1 MTYPLLILADRV
13 RSIMALVVPVT
24 DELGEISAEVE
35 RCEAAPDV
43 LWVPERTFIGKVCKA
58 KKNVE
63 DIGNW
68 TLFSK
73 TQAVITIFP
82 VVTYTYTRSII
93 AWAVGAAEL
102 DYCLL
107 NALSKSIKAN
117 LSLDVLCTLL
127 FPFSGKEKFQSILWT
142 LQYDFCLSRLI

>member
-107 NALSKSIKAN
+107 NALSKSIKA
-117 LSLDVLCTLL
+117 
-127 FPFSGKEKFQSILWT
+127 
-142 LQYDFCLSRLI
+142 